1 MSMDGV
7 STGAV
12 EAVEPVEEAPSGLPD
27 CQSAEDFYGLPARDH
42 IGRFCH
48 RFLDENALTP
58 TELLHSPRHQQ
69 SLSNLPTF
77 VSILQQADRAM
88 GRKGALTGL
97 VNEVAR
103 LTRERL
109 KADGPAELR
118 PQNFALEVRRLLQT
132 RGDAGRFHVEAALTQ
147 RIQAGRS
154 FAEKARLLLELAEA
168 TDEPDALAFIDR
180 FLGETMRSDSSAA
193 SLSGDAPFAAL
204 VDLLTSLA
212 AADKALD
219 EEAPAILRRMQ
230 ALLRRAPMPV
240 LQDGLMVALRRELA
254 KPDHFTIASV
264 GDLAGVEAVQRE
276 VLALATLA
284 SRLRVGDGFC
294 GGEKTEAALLRRG
307 ALLVNEDTLHEI
319 IKGRSFVQK
328 LRTLFLLQKMPLPAT
343 AERAV
348 VACIL
353 QFFESREFAGRLLDC
368 WKERTEKLKGLAEV
382 QRLVLDSALD
392 PEEREY
398 RARQVDD
405 IQSAFIRT
413 QRILTPLTGRLDPS
427 MDAVIEVAKLAADR
441 AFCKGRSR
449 TAAAAALHRQV
460 HRPRFLRGFLLSAS
474 GARERGLR
482 AAWMK
487 NALAGVGAPFIDLA
501 AVRALVVDDE
511 EGPRRFVE
519 SVLADLGLGAV
530 ETAADGRDALDR
542 LDGREDAFHVVVCD
556 WMMPRLSGLDVLR
569 QVREKRPDLPFLM
582 VTALATQKAVER
594 AAALHVTAYIAKPFT
609 PDQLEEKLLLV
620 LTQKAAPGA

>member
-1 MSMDGV
+1 MTTVTNAAGDL
-7 STGAV
+7 
-12 EAVEPVEEAPSGLPD
+12 PDEAPAGLSD
-27 CQSAEDFYGLPARDH
+27 CQSAEDFYTAAARDN
-42 IGRFCH
+42 IGRLCH

-69 SLSNLPTF
+69 SLSNQPTF

-88 GRKGALTGL
+88 GRKGALNAL
-97 VNEVAR
+97 VNDVAR

-109 KADGPAELR
+109 KSDGPAELR

-147 RIQAGRS
+147 HIQAGRS
-154 FAEKARLLLELAEA
+154 FAEKARLLLDLAEA
-168 TDEPDALAFIDR
+168 TDESDAVGFVDR
-180 FLGETMRSDSSAA
+180 ILGEMMRSDSAAA

-204 VDLLTSLA
+204 VDLLTTLV
-212 AADKALD
+212 AADKTLE
-219 EEAPAILRRMQ
+219 EEAPAVLRRIG
-230 ALLRRAPMPV
+230 ALLRRSPMPV
-240 LQDGLMVALRRELA
+240 LQDGLAVALRRELA

-264 GDLAGVEAVQRE
+264 GDLSGVEAVQRE

-284 SRLRVGDGFC
+284 ARLRVGDGFC

-319 IKGRSFVQK
+319 IKGRSFIQK

-368 WKERTEKLKGLAEV
+368 WKERSDKLKGLAEV
-382 QRLVLDSALD
+382 QHLVLDSALD
-392 PEEREY
+392 PEERDF
-398 RARQVDD
+398 RARQVDE

-413 QRILTPLTGRLDPS
+413 QRILTPLTGRGDPS
-427 MDAVIEVAKLAADR
+427 FDAVIEVAKLAADR
-441 AFCKGRSR
+441 AFCTGRSR
-449 TAAAAALHRQV
+449 TAAATALHRQV
-460 HRPRFLRGFLLSAS
+460 HRPRFVRGFLLSAQ

-482 AAWMK
+482 AAWLK
-487 NALAGVGAPFIDLA
+487 GALAGVGAPFIDLA
-501 AVRALVVDDE
+501 TVRALVVDDE
-511 EGPRRFVE
+511 DGPRRFVE
-519 SVLADLGLGAV
+519 SVLGDLGLGAV
-530 ETAADGRDALDR
+530 ETATDGREALDR
-542 LDGREDAFHVVVCD
+542 LDGREDAFQVIVCD
-556 WMMPRLSGLDVLR
+556 WMMPRVSGLDVLR
-569 QVREKRPDLPFLM
+569 HVREKRPDLPFLM

-594 AAALHVTAYIAKPFT
+594 AVAHHVTAYIAKPFT

-620 LTQKAAPGA
+620 LTQKAAPA

>member
-1 MSMDGV
+1 MTMDD
-7 STGAV
+7 TGTVAETD
-12 EAVEPVEEAPSGLPD
+12 EAQGGLPD
-27 CQSAEDFYGLPARDH
+27 CRSADDFYATPARDH

-88 GRKGALTGL
+88 GRKGALTAL
-97 VNEVAR
+97 VNDVAR

-109 KADGPAELR
+109 KADAPAELR

-132 RGDAGRFHVEAALTQ
+132 RGDTARFHIEASLTQ
-147 RIQAGRS
+147 HIQAGRS
-154 FAEKARLLLELAEA
+154 FAEKARLLLDLAEA
-168 TDEPDALAFIDR
+168 TDEPDAVGFVDR
-180 FLGETMRSDSSAA
+180 ILGEMMRSDSAAA

-204 VDLLTSLA
+204 VEILTTLV
-212 AADKALD
+212 AADKTLD
-219 EEAPAILRRMQ
+219 EEAPAVLRRVE
-230 ALLRRAPMPV
+230 ALLRRFPMPV
-240 LQDGLMVALRRELA
+240 LQDGLAVALRRELA

-284 SRLRVGDGFC
+284 ARLRVGDGFC

-319 IKGRSFVQK
+319 IKGRSFIHK

-353 QFFESREFAGRLLDC
+353 QFFDSREFAGRLLDC
-368 WKERTEKLKGLAEV
+368 WKERADKLKGLAEV
-382 QRLVLDSALD
+382 QHLVLDSALD
-392 PEEREY
+392 PGEREF
-398 RARQVDD
+398 RAKQVDE

-413 QRILTPLTGRLDPS
+413 QRILTPLTGRGDPS
-427 MDAVIEVAKLAADR
+427 FDAVIEVAKLAADR
-441 AFCKGRSR
+441 AFCTGRSR

-460 HRPRFLRGFLLSAS
+460 HRPRFVRGFLLSAP

-482 AAWMK
+482 AAWLKGAM
-487 NALAGVGAPFIDLA
+487 AGVGAPFINLST
-501 AVRALVVDDE
+501 VRALVVDDE
-511 EGPRRFVE
+511 DGPRRFVE

-530 ETAADGRDALDR
+530 ETAADGRDAIDR
-542 LDGREDAFHVVVCD
+542 FDGREDAFQAIVCD
-556 WMMPRLSGLDVLR
+556 WMMPRVSGLEVLR
-569 QVREKRPDLPFLM
+569 HVREKRPDLPFLM

-594 AAALHVTAYIAKPFT
+594 AVAHHVTAYIAKPFT

-620 LTQKAAPGA
+620 LTQKAMPAA

>member
-1 MSMDGV
+1 MTMDGLAAGV
-7 STGAV
+7 AD
-12 EAVEPVEEAPSGLPD
+12 AAEPVEEAPSGLPD
-27 CQSAEDFYGLPARDH
+27 CQSAEDFYGVPARDH
-42 IGRFCH
+42 IGRVCH

-109 KADGPAELR
+109 KADAPAELR
-118 PQNFALEVRRLLQT
+118 PQTFALEVQRLLQT

-147 RIQAGRS
+147 HIQAGRS

-168 TDEPDALAFIDR
+168 TDKPDALAFIDR
-180 FLGETMRSDSSAA
+180 FLGETMRSDSAAA

-204 VDLLTSLA
+204 VDLLTALA

-219 EEAPAILRRMQ
+219 EDAPAILRRMQ

-294 GGEKTEAALLRRG
+294 GGDKTEAALLRRG

-319 IKGRSFVQK
+319 IKGRSYIQK

-392 PEEREY
+392 AEEREY

-413 QRILTPLTGRLDPS
+413 QRILTPLAGRLDPS

-460 HRPRFLRGFLLSAS
+460 HRPRFVRGFLLSAH
-474 GARERGLR
+474 GARERALR

-487 NALAGVGAPFIDLA
+487 GALAGVGAPFIDLS

-511 EGPRRFVE
+511 EGPRHFVE

-542 LDGREDAFHVVVCD
+542 LEGREDAFQVIVCD
-556 WMMPRLSGLDVLR
+556 WMMPRVSGLDVLR
-569 QVREKRPDLPFLM
+569 HVREKRPDLPFLM

>member
-1 MSMDGV
+1 MTMDRLV
-7 STGAV
+7 AGA
-12 EAVEPVEEAPSGLPD
+12 AALAEPVEEAPSGLPD
-27 CQSAEDFYGLPARDH
+27 CQSAEDFYGFPARDH

-58 TELLHSPRHQQ
+58 SELLHSPRHQQ

-109 KADGPAELR
+109 KADAPADLR
-118 PQNFALEVRRLLQT
+118 PQNVALEIRRLLQT

-147 RIQAGRS
+147 HIQAGRS
-154 FAEKARLLLELAEA
+154 FAEKVRLLLDLAEA

-180 FLGETMRSDSSAA
+180 FLGETMRSDSAAA
-193 SLSGDAPFAAL
+193 SLSGDAPFAVL

-230 ALLRRAPMPV
+230 TLLRRAPMPV

-276 VLALATLA
+276 VMALATLA
-284 SRLRVGDGFC
+284 ARLRVGDGFC

-319 IKGRSFVQK
+319 IKGRSFIQK

-392 PEEREY
+392 AEEREY

-413 QRILTPLTGRLDPS
+413 QRILNPLTGRLDPS
-427 MDAVIEVAKLAADR
+427 MDAVIDVAKLAADR
-441 AFCKGRSR
+441 AFCKGRSG

-460 HRPRFLRGFLLSAS
+460 HRPRFVRGFLLSAQ
-474 GARERGLR
+474 GARERALR

-487 NALAGVGAPFIDLA
+487 GALAGVGAPFIDLA

-511 EGPRRFVE
+511 EGPRRFVG
-519 SVLADLGLGAV
+519 SVLSDLGLGAV
-530 ETAADGRDALDR
+530 ETAVDGRDALDR
-542 LDGREDAFHVVVCD
+542 LDGREDAFQVIVCD
-556 WMMPRLSGLDVLR
+556 WMMPRVSGLDVLR
-569 QVREKRPDLPFLM
+569 QVREKRLDLPFLM